1 MTPAAAAAGR
11 TRRDLAW
18 LAGSLALVLAWDLA
32 GQDLAVSRWFGS
44 ARGFAWRDHWFPA
57 AVLHDGG
64 RWLGLGA
71 LALLAFDAWRPLWR
85 GPSRAARGFWWAV
98 MLASALLVPALKR
111 TSLSSCPWDLAD
123 FGGPALYVSHWWFGV
138 ADGGPGHCFPSGH
151 AVSAFALLGVPMLW
165 RDTHPR
171 QARWLL
177 AAVLALGA
185 LFGAAQVVRG
195 AHFVSHV
202 LWSGWVCAAL
212 AVAAAALAP
221 RWGRWRARWQEWCQ
235 KRKTSRRARTARA
248 APG

>member
-1 MTPAAAAAGR
+1 MTPAHSPGR

-18 LAGSLALVLAWDLA
+18 LVATLGLVLAWDLA
-32 GQDLAVSRWFGS
+32 GQDLAVSRWFGT
-44 ARGFAWRDHWFPA
+44 AQGFAWRDHWLA
-57 AVLHDGG
+57 AAALHDGG
-64 RWLGLGA
+64 RWLGLGT
-71 LALLAFDAWRPLWR
+71 LVLLAFDAWRPL
-85 GPSRAARGFWWAV
+85 GPGPARAVRGFWWSV

-123 FGGPALYVSHWWFGV
+123 FGGRALYVPHWWFGV

-151 AVSAFALLGVPMLW
+151 AVSAFALLGLHFLW

-171 QARWLL
+171 RARWLL

-221 RWGRWRARWQEWCQ
+221 RWARWWARWRGRRQAARPG
-235 KRKTSRRARTARA
+235 RTAPA
-248 APG
+248 SPG